1 MDSKHSDSMIR
12 SCFEIISG
20 IGPVLQS
27 RLWDNGILDWDDLYR
42 LSPENWGKI
51 QFLPSISFLHEEAE
65 FLNSKWKEKDFLYF
79 VSKLPNKEL
88 WRLWED
94 FPHKFCYLDI
104 ETTGIDET
112 SFVTVASFY
121 LNGEMFT
128 FERGK
133 NLEFMLDDL
142 SDDLILVTYNGK
154 RFDVPFLE
162 KEFNQKIS
170 NVHLD
175 LMNVL
180 HDMGIKGGL
189 KKSEIQLG
197 LIRPEEIQSVD
208 GKMAPLLWRDYVE
221 YDDLEKLN
229 LLIAYNRED
238 TKNLESILREV
249 VSRKKKNFDNLYL

>member
-1 MDSKHSDSMIR
+1 MIR

-27 RLWDNGILDWDDLYR
+27 RLWENGILDWNDLA
-42 LSPENWGKI
+42 LLNEKTWENI
-51 QFLPSISFLHEEAE
+51 QFLPSLSFLKEEVS
-65 FLNSKWKEKDFLYF
+65 FLNSKWENKDFLYF

-88 WRLWED
+88 WRLWEE

-104 ETTGIDET
+104 ETTGIDE
-112 SFVTVASFY
+112 SSHVTVASFY
-121 LNGEMFT
+121 LNSKMFT

-133 NLEFMLDDL
+133 NLEFMLDDI
-142 SDDLILVTYNGK
+142 SSDLILVTYNGK

-162 KEFNQKIS
+162 REFSQKIS

-197 LIRPEEIQSVD
+197 LIRPEEIQSLD
-208 GKMAPLLWRDYVE
+208 GKMAPILWRDYME
-221 YDDLEKLN
+221 YDDREKLE
-229 LLIAYNRED
+229 LLIAYNQED
-238 TKNLESILREV
+238 TKNLEIILREV
-249 VSRKKKNFDNLYL
+249 VSRKKQNFGRLYV